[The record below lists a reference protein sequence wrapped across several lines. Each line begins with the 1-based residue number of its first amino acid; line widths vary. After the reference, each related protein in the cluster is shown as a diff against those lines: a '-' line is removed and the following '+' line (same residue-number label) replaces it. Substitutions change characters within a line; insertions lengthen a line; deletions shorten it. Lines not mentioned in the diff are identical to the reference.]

1 MSYVEIISRCESD
14 PIFFLGCIC
23 WAAFVIS
30 LFAAVGW
37 RFGKALIRCVCKIFP
52 DLSVGE

>member
-1 MSYVEIISRCESD
+1 MSYPEIISRCESD

-52 DLSVGE
+52 DLAVGE